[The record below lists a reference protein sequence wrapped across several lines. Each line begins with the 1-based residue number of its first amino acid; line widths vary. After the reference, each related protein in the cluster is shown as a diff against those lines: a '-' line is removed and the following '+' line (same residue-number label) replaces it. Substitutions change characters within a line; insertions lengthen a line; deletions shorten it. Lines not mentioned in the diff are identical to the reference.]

1 MNDINV
7 FDRFNP
13 GDFVEHTKAP
23 GVVWEIMVV
32 DRYVSGGPHATLRHV
47 GGDPLTYE
55 QSSRIFDVWSLAS
68 RVCRTRYLVEANAML
83 TLAAISQHR

>member
-1 MNDINV
+1 MADISV

-13 GDFVEHTKAP
+13 GDFVEHRMADN
-23 GVVWEIMVV
+23 VVWEIMVV

-55 QSSRIFDVWSLAS
+55 QTRRIFNVFDPSS
-68 RVCRTRYLVEANAML
+68 RVCRTRDLVEANAML
-83 TLAAISQHR
+83 TLAAIAQQR